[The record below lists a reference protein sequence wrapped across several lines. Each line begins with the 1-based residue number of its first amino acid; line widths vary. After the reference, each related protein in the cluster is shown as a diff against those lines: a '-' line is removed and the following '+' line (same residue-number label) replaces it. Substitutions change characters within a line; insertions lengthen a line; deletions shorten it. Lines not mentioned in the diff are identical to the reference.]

1 MNLSVGLLLATISL
15 GAQDSSEY
23 FKITVLD
30 DQTNRG
36 VPLVEL
42 KTVNNCRYY
51 TDSAG
56 VVAFQEPGFMDK
68 TVYFFVSSHGYEFPA
83 DRFGFRGTQLKV
95 SPGGSTTIRI
105 KRINVAERLYRV
117 TGGGIY
123 RDSELLGEAVPIVQP
138 VLDARVLGSDSVVN
152 AKYRGRIYWFWGDT
166 NRPSYPLGN
175 FQVPGAT
182 TSLLGFQGVDPNR
195 GVSLNYFIGEDGFA
209 KETANM
215 PGKGPTWIN
224 GLVTLTDTEGNE
236 RMFAKYVKVKN
247 SMTVY
252 ERGLVEFNNDSKE
265 FEKRQ
270 QFDMKAPLYPYG
282 HPFVH
287 QDGHT
292 EYVNF
297 ADPYPLVR
305 VKANAELLQ
314 DLEQYE
320 TYSCLRQGSREQQ
333 LELVRDTN
341 GKLVFEWKKD
351 TTPWTLQIQQELI
364 NQGRLNADEAYIH
377 FKDSE
382 TGDAVLPSRGS
393 VYWNEFR
400 KKWVMIFVQIGG
412 RSFLGEVWFAEADD
426 LTGPWSKAIRI
437 VTHNKYSFYNPKQH
451 PFFAQEDGRII
462 YFEGTYTTT
471 FSGNDHPTPRYDY
484 NQIMYR
490 LDLSDPRLSQ

>member
-1 MNLSVGLLLATISL
+1 MIYSVCLLLSTITL
-15 GAQDSSEY
+15 GAQDSTEY

-42 KTVNNCRYY
+42 KTVNHCSYY

-56 VVAFQEPGFMDK
+56 VVAFHEPGLMDK
-68 TVYFFVSSHGYEFPA
+68 TVYFSVSSHGYEFPA
-83 DRFGFRGTQLKV
+83 DRFGFRGTQLEV
-95 SPGGSTTIRI
+95 SPGGSATIRI
-105 KRINVAERLYRV
+105 NRINIAERLYRV

-123 RDSELLGEAVPIVQP
+123 RDSQLVGDAVPIVHP

-152 AKYRGRIYWFWGDT
+152 AEYQGRIYWFWGDT
-166 NRPSYPLGN
+166 NRPSFPLGN

-182 TSLLGFQGVDPNR
+182 TPLPGSEDVDPSR
-195 GVSLNYFIGEDGFA
+195 GVSLNYFVDDDGFA

-224 GLVTLTDTEGNE
+224 GLVTLTDTQGNE
-236 RMFAKYVKVKN
+236 RMFAKYVKIKN
-247 SMTVY
+247 SLNVY
-252 ERGLVEFNNDSKE
+252 ERGLVEFNNDEKV

-270 QFDMKAPLYPYG
+270 QFDMNAPLYPFG
-282 HPFVH
+282 HPFIH
-287 QDGHT
+287 RDGDT
-292 EYVNF
+292 EYVYF

-305 VKANAELLQ
+305 VNANAESLQ

-320 TYSCLRQGSREQQ
+320 TYSCLRQGSREKQ
-333 LELVRDTN
+333 LELERDAN
-341 GKLVFEWKKD
+341 GKLVFAWKKD
-351 TTPWTLQIQQELI
+351 TPPWSLQIQQELI
-364 NQGRLNADEAYIH
+364 DQGHLKADEAYIR
-377 FKDSE
+377 FEDSE
-382 TGDAVLPSRGS
+382 TGDAVIPSRGS
-393 VYWNEFR
+393 VYWNKFR
-400 KKWVMIFVQIGG
+400 KKWVMIFVQFGG

-426 LTGPWSKAIRI
+426 LTGPWSKAIR
-437 VTHNKYSFYNPKQH
+437 VLTHDKYSFYNPKQH
-451 PFFAQEDGRII
+451 PFFAQEEGRFI